1 MQMPKMN
8 GRAARLSFISP
19 TSVNERTRRGL
30 EVFAKMQP
38 HVLDA
43 RGLALLRCT
52 LALHVLLD
60 LHTRYGDGGLASL
73 AWYTSSPEERSILA
87 PLDTPH
93 PHPAHKMWFYRG
105 DVLVQRLLFL
115 SCAATACA
123 FLVGFGCGE
132 LGLTSLSLYV
142 QVTALH
148 GRCEAVND
156 GADRFLR
163 TLLLWSSLLPLSRCW
178 SVDVARRARASARE
192 PARTQLRVASVGA
205 LGLTAQHV
213 LMYWGTVAFRWRGS
227 MWWPSGGL
235 SAVHYVLCADFA
247 TRSWPCELLI
257 SRPEIGRVATALTM
271 LTEALVPALLV
282 LGQCDAGVG
291 GAGLGE
297 SKASLASGTGRR
309 GWRAIVAGCLIRPR
323 WLPCCLLAA
332 FQVGRDC
339 H

>member
-1 MQMPKMN
+1 
-8 GRAARLSFISP
+8 
-19 TSVNERTRRGL
+19 
-30 EVFAKMQP
+30 MQP

-43 RGLALLRCT
+43 RGLAALRFA

-60 LHTRYGDGGLASL
+60 LHTRYGDGGLTSL

-93 PHPAHKMWFYRG
+93 PHPVHKVWFYRG
-105 DVLVQRLLFL
+105 DVIVQRLLFL

-156 GADRFLR
+156 GSDRFLR

-178 SVDVARRARASARE
+178 SVDAARRARAS
-192 PARTQLRVASVGA
+192 ARTQLRVASVGA

-213 LMYWGTVAFRWRGS
+213 LMYWGTVAF
-227 MWWPSGGL
+227 
-235 SAVHYVLCADFA
+235 
-247 TRSWPCELLI
+247 SWPCELLI
-257 SRPEIGRVATALTM
+257 SRPEIGQAATALTM

-282 LGQCDAGVG
+282 LGQCGERSWVPKWDDGNVG
-291 GAGLGE
+291 EALRIG
-297 SKASLASGTGRR
+297 
-309 GWRAIVAGCLIRPR
+309 
-323 WLPCCLLAA
+323 
-332 FQVGRDC
+332 QVRDC
-339 H
+339 S

>member
-1 MQMPKMN
+1 
-8 GRAARLSFISP
+8 
-19 TSVNERTRRGL
+19 
-30 EVFAKMQP
+30 MQP

-43 RGLALLRCT
+43 RGLAALRFA

-93 PHPAHKMWFYRG
+93 PHPVHKVWFYRG
-105 DVLVQRLLFL
+105 DVIVQRLLLL

-156 GADRFLR
+156 GSDRFLR

-178 SVDVARRARASARE
+178 SVDAARRTRASAR
-192 PARTQLRVASVGA
+192 PQLRVASMGALGLLIGWPSMQVLTTAPGPFPTGA

-271 LTEALVPALLV
+271 LTEAMLPALLV

-291 GAGLGE
+291 GAVVGGAGVGGAGLGK
-297 SKASLASGTGRR
+297 SKASAASGTGRR
-309 GWRAIVAGCLIRPR
+309 GWRAIVASCLIWPR
-323 WLPCCLLAA
+323 WLPCFLLAA
-332 FQVGRDC
+332 FQVGCDC

>member
-1 MQMPKMN
+1 
-8 GRAARLSFISP
+8 
-19 TSVNERTRRGL
+19 
-30 EVFAKMQP
+30 
-38 HVLDA
+38 
-43 RGLALLRCT
+43 
-52 LALHVLLD
+52 
-60 LHTRYGDGGLASL
+60 
-73 AWYTSSPEERSILA
+73 
-87 PLDTPH
+87 
-93 PHPAHKMWFYRG
+93 MWFYRG

-257 SRPEIGRVATALTM
+257 SRPELGRVATALTM

-282 LGQCDAGVG
+282 LGQHCSRNCKGTWTSKLLCCCEGWSCTSARRWRRQGCKWRSC
-291 GAGLGE
+291 ARLGE
-297 SKASLASGTGRR
+297 APMNRR
-309 GWRAIVAGCLIRPR
+309 SR
-323 WLPCCLLAA
+323 
-332 FQVGRDC
+332 QVKRRC
-339 H
+339 RS

>member
-1 MQMPKMN
+1 
-8 GRAARLSFISP
+8 
-19 TSVNERTRRGL
+19 
-30 EVFAKMQP
+30 MQP

-43 RGLALLRCT
+43 RGLAALRFA

-93 PHPAHKMWFYRG
+93 PHPVHKVWFYRG
-105 DVLVQRLLFL
+105 DVIVQRLLFL

-156 GADRFLR
+156 GSDRFLR

-178 SVDVARRARASARE
+178 SVDAARRARAS
-192 PARTQLRVASVGA
+192 ARTQLRVASVGA

-257 SRPEIGRVATALTM
+257 SRPEIGQAATALTM

-291 GAGLGE
+291 GAGVGGAGVGGAGLGE
-297 SKASLASGTGRR
+297 SKASAASGTGRR
-309 GWRAIVAGCLIRPR
+309 GWRAIVASRLIWPR
-323 WLPCCLLAA
+323 CLPCFLLAA
-332 FQVGRDC
+332 FQVGCDC